1 MPRVKKSIETPTES
15 SVETKTP
22 PKKPQ
27 PQVGVSLEPAPPTG
41 RVLAHQDLTIL
52 EVADAADL
60 HSLLVDPRVK
70 PLILAVLSSTQ
81 ALVLPQNSKTLLEML
96 RKAGHTPK
104 VLSEGEAGSKTT
116 AKTGAKTGAKT

>member
-1 MPRVKKSIETPTES
+1 MPRVKKVIENSTPA
-15 SVETKTP
+15 VELPAVEPKTKTS
-22 PKKPQ
+22 PKTQ
-27 PQVGVSLEPAPPTG
+27 IGVSLEPAPPTG
-41 RVLAHQDLTIL
+41 RVLAHQDLTVL

-81 ALVLPQNSKTLLEML
+81 ALVLPQNSKTLLEVL

-104 VLSEGEAGSKTT
+104 VLSEGGGSAKTT
-116 AKTGAKTGAKT
+116 PKTGTTA